1 MGDAKKPRRPMRP
14 VTDETRQQVR
24 QLHAEGLGRNEIARR
39 LDRSPR
45 TISVLCEEMG
55 LLFDRTATAVAT
67 EARKVDAKARRLG
80 LIERA
85 YARAEKLFARL
96 EAAEDAGFEYT
107 ATSGAGIQTV
117 RLDHVPGIEEKAL
130 AGSISQYLSTAA
142 RLEAVDADTGIE
154 AAQSML
160 GSLAAGLTAAYEAM
174 NEGDGDAP

>member
-1 MGDAKKPRRPMRP
+1 MGVNNGKRP

-24 QLHAEGLGRNEIARR
+24 ELHAEGLGRNEIARR

-45 TISVLCEEMG
+45 TISVLCAELG
-55 LLFDRTATAVAT
+55 LTFDRTATAVAT
-67 EARKVDAKARRLG
+67 EARKIDAKARRLA

-85 YARAEKLFARL
+85 YTRAEHLFARL
-96 EAAEDAGFEYT
+96 EAADQDGFTYT

-142 RLEAVDADTGIE
+142 RLEAIDADSGVE

-160 GSLAAGLTAAYEAM
+160 GSLAAGLTAAYNAM